1 MNLFIFICQQTLI
14 FLVPLLLVGLGD
26 LFSERSGVLNIAL
39 EGIMVFGA
47 FAGIMF
53 IRSASAAM
61 PSWLVLLIAIL
72 ISILAGMLLSALHA
86 FASIHL
92 KAEQTISSTAIITFA
107 TAFCI
112 FYARVML
119 GTDGMHSD
127 MIRSAQSSYFIA
139 GLAEGGMSPLAAS
152 ARSRSSARSCSRRP
166 MSRRISASL
175 S

>member
-53 IRSASAAM
+53 IRSA
-61 PSWLVLLIAIL
+61 IL

-86 FASIHL
+86 FASI
-92 KAEQTISSTAIITFA
+92 T
-107 TAFCI
+107 
-112 FYARVML
+112 
-119 GTDGMHSD
+119 
-127 MIRSAQSSYFIA
+127 
-139 GLAEGGMSPLAAS
+139 
-152 ARSRSSARSCSRRP
+152 
-166 MSRRISASL
+166 
-175 S
+175 